1 MNRLLTAAFA
11 CLALVGCATTPAQRD
26 EVATSAEP
34 AARAFM
40 ESSLVLVP
48 ETVGEFRLVSSNDYP
63 GHPEWGAGMRYAH
76 PDFPDVLVDL
86 YVFPVG
92 RTDSGD
98 ALDSGMA
105 QFRGELSAMTD
116 QGRYTD
122 LAYGDETAFNLA
134 SIGADGRV
142 ESPDPSPGKGPDE
155 AAAPPD
161 DEQEILAAIAGVEAS
176 LDPAVGRKLPLRFA
190 RDGEPL
196 DSVAYLFYR
205 GLYLYKGRVSTSA
218 RAMPQDSFDR
228 FANHAM
234 ARLVPAVAVR
244 STGGCHQTT
253 ISVNPDASPEQM
265 QTQLML
271 GAAESLARSEN
282 EGCAERLDPTV
293 PSGHRGIR
301 LEFPPSMW
309 R

>member
-1 MNRLLTAAFA
+1 MNRPLIAAFVF
-11 CLALVGCATTPAQRD
+11 LALAGCATTPAQRE
-26 EVATSAEP
+26 EVATPAE
-34 AARAFM
+34 AAGRAFM

-48 ETVGEFRLVSSNDYP
+48 ESVGEFRLVSSNDYP

-86 YVFPVG
+86 YVYPVG
-92 RTDSGD
+92 RADRGD
-98 ALDSGMA
+98 ALDSGMG
-105 QFRGELSAMTD
+105 QLRDELSAMTD

-122 LAYGDETAFNLA
+122 MAYGDEVDFNLA
-134 SIGADGRV
+134 SVAADGRIDLAG
-142 ESPDPSPGKGPDE
+142 SGPE
-155 AAAPPD
+155 QAAAPRT

-205 GLYLYKGRVSTSA
+205 GLFLYKGRISTSA

-253 ISVNPDASPEQM
+253 ISVNPDASPEQV
-265 QTQLML
+265 QRQLML

-282 EGCAERLDPTV
+282 EGCSEKLDPTV
-293 PSGHRGIR
+293 PWGHRGIR
-301 LEFPPSMW
+301 MEFPPSMW